1 MDISALRNPY
11 DYRNPVRDAAFFAG
25 RGEERAVIKYELDQ
39 AAVDRP
45 SVCVVLHGPRAAGK
59 TSLLNA
65 TERMA
70 RKNGFVTVRVELIE
84 GDGEPAVFF
93 RKVYEELVS
102 AIIAEGTDGVSVPEP
117 AAVRRVMAGAAD
129 AASVA
134 PLEFPEAVALTGPEG
149 RVPEAALRA
158 DLAHFI
164 RLLGHPIVL
173 LVDEA
178 QLMAHDARALSALR
192 FLTSRV
198 DGLVLVLAGTSA
210 LIDRITD
217 VHSPILRQFK
227 EIRVKGFVEWEDFWA
242 CMERPLV
249 SVGIHGLTSG
259 SVVSALRQ
267 LTDGNPYEIQ
277 LYCHEMFARWQ
288 RGAAEGMELTTEVL
302 EGIRSRMESGR
313 DVLERPLI
321 RAVRAMERHDLIAF
335 NVMSS
340 ALGHATAEEAWFAYS
355 MAGPPEI
362 TRAQYDQCRRSLIA
376 DGILADEDTVRFA
389 VHTELFDEIYARLWT
404 VGTVGSA
411 PHAQYTSRNDLHRLL
426 VQRLNHL
433 LCDFSS
439 GPLQLFPTCC
449 PAMNA
454 SHIEE
459 IFNALETL
467 PEAGPDAAPRITLLH
482 DAILRAGEPSA
493 LDVTTVTCTYAGHTV
508 ERWLYAADTDDID
521 LAGSSD
527 FKAAAEQVA
536 RLGGELTTDRVRVPL
551 RSWPARSWFQKAT
564 GRVRAELAD
573 NHLTAVY
580 EAYRRGD
587 APASIDHLR
596 ASFALAPGW
605 VQANN
610 LLYLTLATGDTDE
623 ALTWAER
630 ALALADEPQ
639 NRTLSLYNAAMARLR
654 AGDRAAAAD
663 HLANAAEVLDSMAM
677 LDYPMGFLL
686 LPDPDDPATLHEE
699 TEVDLADAVRRA
711 RALLG
716 PGPADTGITQRRSGE
731 EPEQSTPR
739 SQGADHSAPGQPA
752 PGRRAPVVLSVA
764 TEWGSSHGGLSTFN
778 RDLCRA
784 LADAGAQVFC
794 VVLAAASEELAAA
807 AEAGVTLLPA
817 PDMPG
822 ASEDMRLTNRP
833 VLPTGTLPDLVLGHS
848 RITGPAAKKITD
860 DFFPTA
866 RRLHFVH
873 MAPDEIEWYK
883 PDRGTDA
890 GLRAEERTDIE
901 RALGRSAHRVVAVG
915 PRLHDHFLAEF
926 TATEALAPLRLD
938 PGFDSAAS
946 STPRV
951 PPGGSPWRVL
961 LIGRTEDAP
970 LKGVDL
976 AAAACGRVATWLHED
991 GLRRLRLLV
1000 RGAPEAAVD
1009 EQRAT
1014 ITKWAANPQLEVV
1027 VRAYA
1032 SAEERVANDLNSA
1045 SLVIVPSRSEGFG
1058 LVGVEAIAQGVPVLV
1073 SSGSGLAQLLRE
1085 TLGHEAADPFVVSMS
1100 GDDERDTDK
1109 WARAIDRKLRD
1120 REGAFRQT
1128 AELRARLAER
1138 VPWSEAAAV
1147 VLGAV
1152 APR

>member
-25 RGEERAVIKYELDQ
+25 RGKEVAIIKYELDQ

-65 TERMA
+65 TEWMA
-70 RKNGFVTVRVELIE
+70 RKNGFATVRVELIE

-102 AIIAEGTDGVSVPEP
+102 AIIAEGTDGLSVPEP

-134 PLEFPEAVALTGPEG
+134 PLEFPEAVALAGPEG

-198 DGLVLVLAGTSA
+198 DGLVLVLAGTSG

-227 EIRVKGFVEWEDFWA
+227 EIPLRGFVEWEDVYA

-249 SVGIHGLTSG
+249 SVGIHGLTST

-288 RGAAEGMELTTEVL
+288 RGAAKGMKLTTEVL

-335 NVMSS
+335 NVLSS
-340 ALGHATAEEAWFAYS
+340 ALGHATAEEAWFAYT
-355 MAGPPEI
+355 MAGSPEI
-362 TRAQYDQCRRSLIA
+362 TQAQYDQCRQALVA
-376 DGILADEDTVRFA
+376 DGILADEDTMRFA

-411 PHAQYTSRNDLHRLL
+411 PHAQYTSRNSLHQLL

-433 LCDFSS
+433 LYDFAA
-439 GPLQLFPTCC
+439 GPLRTFPTCC
-449 PAMNA
+449 SAMNG
-454 SHIEE
+454 SDIEE
-459 IFNALETL
+459 IFDALEML
-467 PEAGPDAAPRITLLH
+467 PEPGPDAAPRINLLH

-493 LDVTTVTCTYAGHTV
+493 LDLTTVTCTYAGHTV
-508 ERWLYAADTDDID
+508 ERWLYAADTDDIT
-521 LAGSSD
+521 LADSSD
-527 FKAAAEQVA
+527 FKTAAEQIA
-536 RLGGELTTDRVRVPL
+536 QLGGELTADRVRVPL
-551 RSWPARSWFQKAT
+551 QSWPARSWFQKAT
-564 GRVRAELAD
+564 GRVRTELAG
-573 NHLTAVY
+573 NHLTA
-580 EAYRRGD
+580 AYATYRQGD
-587 APASIDHLR
+587 VPASIDHLR

-605 VQANN
+605 EQANN
-610 LLYLTLATGDTDE
+610 LTYLTLANGDTDD

-630 ALALADEPQ
+630 ALALAEEPR
-639 NRTLSLYNAAMARLR
+639 NRSLILYNAAMAQLR
-654 AGDRAAAAD
+654 AGDWAAAAD
-663 HLANAAEVLDSMAM
+663 HLANAAEALDSVAM
-677 LDYPMGFLL
+677 PYYTLEFLL
-686 LPDPDDPATLHEE
+686 VPNPDDPATLHEE
-699 TEVDLADAVRRA
+699 TVVDLADAVRRA

-716 PGPADTGITQRRSGE
+716 PDPATSPGIPQQRNGE
-731 EPEQSTPR
+731 DPEKGTPR
-739 SQGADHSAPGQPA
+739 PQGADHSA

-778 RDLCRA
+778 RNLCRA
-784 LADAGAQVFC
+784 LANAGAQVFC
-794 VVLAAASEELAAA
+794 VVLTAASEELAAA

-833 VLPTGTLPDLVLGHS
+833 VLPAGTLPDLVLGHS

-883 PDRGTDA
+883 PDRRTDA

-915 PRLHDHFLAEF
+915 PRLYEHFLAEF
-926 TATEALAPLRLD
+926 PASEALAPLRLD

-946 STPRV
+946 SAPRV

-1014 ITKWAANPQLEVV
+1014 ITEWAANPQLEVV

-1032 SAEERVANDLNSA
+1032 SAKERVANDLNSA

-1100 GDDERDTDK
+1100 GDDERDTEK

-1120 REGAFRQT
+1120 RDGAFRRT

-1147 VLGAV
+1147 VLGAI

>member
-1 MDISALRNPY
+1 MNISALRNPY

-25 RGEERAVIKYELDQ
+25 RGEEVGVIKYELDQ

-65 TERMA
+65 TEWMA
-70 RKNGFVTVRVELIE
+70 EKNGFVTVRVELIE
-84 GDGEPAVFF
+84 GDGEPTVFF

-102 AIIAEGTDGVSVPEP
+102 AITADGPDELSVPGP
-117 AAVRRVMAGAAD
+117 AAVRRVMAGAAE

-134 PLEFPEAVALTGPEG
+134 PLEFPEAVALAGQEG

-158 DLAHFI
+158 DLAYFI
-164 RLLGHPIVL
+164 RLLGRPIVL

-198 DGLVLVLAGTSA
+198 DGLVLVLAGTSG

-227 EIRVKGFVEWEDFWA
+227 EIAVRGFVEWEDIHA
-242 CMERPLV
+242 CIERPLL
-249 SVGIHGLTSG
+249 SVGIHGHASAG
-259 SVVSALRQ
+259 VVSALRQ

-288 RGAAEGMELTTEVL
+288 RGAAERMELTAEVL

-313 DVLERPLI
+313 DVLDRPLI
-321 RAVRAMERHDLIAF
+321 RAVRAMNRHDLIAF
-335 NVMSS
+335 NVLTS
-340 ALGHATAEEAWFAYS
+340 ALGHATAEETWFAYK

-362 TRAQYDQCRRSLIA
+362 TRAQYDLCRQSLIA
-376 DGILADEDTVRFA
+376 DGILTDEDPVRFA
-389 VHTELFDEIYARLWT
+389 VPTELFDEIYARLWT
-404 VGTVGSA
+404 VGTVGSVR
-411 PHAQYTSRNDLHRLL
+411 HAQYTSRNPLHPLL
-426 VQRLNHL
+426 VQRLDHL
-433 LCDFSS
+433 LCDIAT
-439 GPLQLFPTCC
+439 GPLRLFPTCC
-449 PAMNA
+449 PAMNGG
-454 SHIEE
+454 HIEE
-459 IFNALETL
+459 IFKALETL
-467 PEAGPDAAPRITLLH
+467 PEEGPDATPRINLLH

-493 LDVTTVTCTYAGHTV
+493 LDLTTVTCTFSGHTV
-508 ERWLYAADTDDID
+508 ERWLYAADTDDVV
-521 LAGSSD
+521 LADSPD
-527 FKAAAEQVA
+527 FKTVVERVA
-536 RLGGELTTDRVRVPL
+536 QLGGELTTDRVRVPL
-551 RSWPARSWFQKAT
+551 RSWPARSWFQRAT
-564 GRVRAELAD
+564 GRLRTELAD
-573 NHLTAVY
+573 NHLNRAY
-580 EAYRRGD
+580 EAYSRGD
-587 APASIDHLR
+587 IPAAVGRLR
-596 ASFALAPGW
+596 DSFTLAPGW
-605 VQANN
+605 EQANN
-610 LLYLTLATGDTDE
+610 LTYLILATGNTDD

-630 ALALADEPQ
+630 ALDLADAPL
-639 NRTLSLYNAAMARLR
+639 NRALSLYNAAMARLT
-654 AGDRAAAAD
+654 AGDRTSAAD
-663 HLANAAEVLDSMAM
+663 HLVNAAEVLDTVAIPEYTVS
-677 LDYPMGFLL
+677 YLL
-686 LPDPDDPATLHEE
+686 LPDPDDAATLHEE
-699 TEVDLADAVRRA
+699 TDVDLVEAVRHA
-711 RALLG
+711 GALLG
-716 PGPADTGITQRRSGE
+716 VGPGSPGLPRRRDE
-731 EPEQSTPR
+731 EGPEKSTLR
-739 SQGADHSAPGQPA
+739 HQGADHPA
-752 PGRRAPVVLSVA
+752 PGRRAPVILSVA
-764 TEWGSSHGGLSTFN
+764 TEWASSHGGLSTFN

-784 LADAGAQVFC
+784 LADAGALVFC
-794 VVLAAASEELAAA
+794 VVLAAASEEVAAA

-822 ASEDMRLTNRP
+822 ASEDMRLTSRP
-833 VLPTGTLPDLVLGHS
+833 KLPAGMLPDLVVGHG
-848 RITGPAAKKITD
+848 RITGPVAKKIAD
-860 DFFPTA
+860 DFYPMA

-890 GLRAEERTDIE
+890 GMRAEERTDIE
-901 RALGRSAHRVVAVG
+901 RALGRGAHRVVAVG
-915 PRLHDHFLAEF
+915 PRLHDQFLAEF
-926 TATEALAPLRLD
+926 AGTEALPPLRLD
-938 PGFDSAAS
+938 PGFDVTAPSV
-946 STPRV
+946 PRT
-951 PPGGSPWRVL
+951 PPGGSPLRVL
-961 LIGRTEDAP
+961 MIGRTEDAR

-976 AAAACGRVATWLHED
+976 AATACGRVATWWHED

-1000 RGAPEAAVD
+1000 RGAPEAAV
-1009 EQRAT
+1009 EQQRAE
-1014 ITKWAANPQLEVV
+1014 IVAWAGNPQLEVV

-1058 LVGVEAIAQGVPVLV
+1058 LVGVEAITQGVPVLV

-1085 TLGHEAADPFVVSMS
+1085 ALGHEAADQFVVSMS
-1100 GDDERDTDK
+1100 GDDEKDTGK

-1152 APR
+1152 AQR